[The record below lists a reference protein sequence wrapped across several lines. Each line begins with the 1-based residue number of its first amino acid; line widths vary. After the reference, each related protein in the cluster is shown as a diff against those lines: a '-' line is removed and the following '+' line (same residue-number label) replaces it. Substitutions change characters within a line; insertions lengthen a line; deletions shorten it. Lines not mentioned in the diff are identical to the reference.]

1 MDWHEIAKWLW
12 GLLVPAGW
20 WIFNRQDKRMDLLE
34 ASMEKKADK
43 AELDRQ
49 RDNVG
54 TLFDKLDE
62 HARRDEKMHTVML
75 EKLHDM
81 HVDLLEKIGK

>member
-54 TLFDKLDE
+54 TLFDKLD
-62 HARRDEKMHTVML
+62 
-75 EKLHDM
+75 
-81 HVDLLEKIGK
+81 